1 VSEESFLVT
10 GDSGEANKSGCLLA
24 CLHVGK
30 GRKGKEGRE
39 RKEGRWIWKR
49 GAGWRRGR

>member
-30 GRKGKEGRE
+30 GRKGKEGRKVDLEE
-39 RKEGRWIWKR
+39 R
-49 GAGWRRGR
+49 RRVETRAMT